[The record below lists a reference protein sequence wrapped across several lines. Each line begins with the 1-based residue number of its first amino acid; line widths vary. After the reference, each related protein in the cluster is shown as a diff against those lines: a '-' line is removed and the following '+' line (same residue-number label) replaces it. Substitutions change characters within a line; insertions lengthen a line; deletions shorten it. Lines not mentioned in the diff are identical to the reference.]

1 VVDGIMKEIQMRE
14 GIKRRGLTFKL
25 ITIVTFE
32 EKIDEIIKANKELAD
47 LTAATGEKW
56 ITELSNKDLKEIL
69 SLSKG

>member
-1 VVDGIMKEIQMRE
+1 MRE

-47 LTAATGEKW
+47 LTAAAGEKW

-69 SLSKG
+69 SLSKGLKE

>member
-1 VVDGIMKEIQMRE
+1 MRE

-47 LTAATGEKW
+47 LTAAAGEKW